1 MINNFV
7 QTQTSPKNRQRG
19 VALLMVMLL
28 IFAMAVIV
36 TAFAYTMKVEGRL
49 ATRTQSE
56 SEMEWMGRSGIE
68 MAKWVLSLSRQ
79 IPGEQTYDGLNQFW
93 AGGVGPTNIAD
104 NPFEGVS
111 LTDVALGDGTISI
124 EIVDAER
131 YININSIATRN
142 PQLLE
147 LILQLCGAGG
157 SDSADVSSAIRD
169 WIDPNDDSAMGG
181 GAESDFY
188 RTLNPPYVAKNGP
201 IDDMSELLKIR
212 GITPQLYW
220 GPRSGGGDSA
230 GSGGN
235 GGNGGRHSVDSMG
248 RRIQSTFLGQSI
260 AGSVGLA
267 DVFSAVSSGQVNI
280 NTAPY
285 PVLVMACGGDENIA
299 RNIQEQRAGMDGVDG
314 TYDDTPAR
322 GPQDIARLQGVPVMP
337 NQGTPL
343 AVFSTVSSTFE
354 VRVTARLGALSR
366 RYIAVL
372 RRTSLRDMPV
382 LTFRRE

>member
-1 MINNFV
+1 VTRFRL
-7 QTQTSPKNRQRG
+7 QGATGRQRG

-111 LTDVALGDGTISI
+111 LKDVPLGDGTISI

-131 YININSIATRN
+131 YLNINSIATRN

-147 LILQLCGAGG
+147 LILQLCGAGA

-188 RTLNPPYVAKNGP
+188 RMLNPPYIAKNGP
-201 IDDMSELLKIR
+201 IDDLSELLKIR
-212 GITPQLYW
+212 GISPQLYW
-220 GPRSGGGDSA
+220 GPRSSGGLGASGGIGGGSGRGVDSA
-230 GSGGN
+230 G
-235 GGNGGRHSVDSMG
+235 
-248 RRIQSTFLGQSI
+248 RRVQSTFLGQGI
-260 AGSVGLA
+260 AGSVGLV

-299 RNIQEQRAGMDGVDG
+299 RNIVEQRAGMDGVDG

-322 GPQDIARLQGVPVMP
+322 GPQDIRRMS
-337 NQGTPL
+337 L
-343 AVFSTVSSTFE
+343 AI
-354 VRVTARLGALSR
+354 L
-366 RYIAVL
+366 
-372 RRTSLRDMPV
+372 
-382 LTFRRE
+382 

>member
-1 MINNFV
+1 M
-7 QTQTSPKNRQRG
+7 SPSGLRRRGVGARTPGQRA

-36 TAFAYTMKVEGRL
+36 TAFAYTMKIEGRL

-56 SEMEWMGRSGIE
+56 SETEWMGRSGVE

-93 AGGVGPTNIAD
+93 AGGQGMTNMAD
-104 NPFEGVS
+104 NPFEGLS
-111 LTDVALGDGTISI
+111 LQDVPLGDGTISI
-124 EIVDAER
+124 EILDAER
-131 YININSIATRN
+131 HLNINSIATRN

-147 LILQLCGAGG
+147 LILQLCGAGA
-157 SDSADVSSAIRD
+157 SDSVDIAAAIRD
-169 WIDPNDDSAMGG
+169 WIDPNDDAAMGG
-181 GAESDFY
+181 GAESEFY
-188 RTLNPPYVAKNGP
+188 RMLNPPYIAKNGP
-201 IDDMSELLKIR
+201 IDDLSELLKIR
-212 GITPQLYW
+212 GISPQLYW
-220 GPRSGGGDSA
+220 GPRGMGMGEMAAGSPLDSA
-230 GSGGN
+230 G
-235 GGNGGRHSVDSMG
+235 
-248 RRIQSTFLGQSI
+248 RRVSSTFLGQGV

-267 DVFSAVSSGQVNI
+267 DVFSAVSSGQLNI

-299 RNIQEQRAGMDGVDG
+299 RNILEQRAGPDGVDG
-314 TYDDTPAR
+314 TYDDMPAR
-322 GPQDIARLQGVPVMP
+322 GPQDIARLQGVPALP

-354 VRVTARLGALSR
+354 VRVDVKLGALSR
-366 RYIAVL
+366 RYVAVL
-372 RRTSLRDMPV
+372 RRSSLREMPV

>member
-1 MINNFV
+1 MIPGSKP
-7 QTQTSPKNRQRG
+7 TGRRSGDHQRG

-56 SEMEWMGRSGIE
+56 SETEWMGRSGVE

-111 LTDVALGDGTISI
+111 LKDVPLGDGTISI

-131 YININSIATRN
+131 HLNLNSIATRN

-147 LILQLCGAGG
+147 LILQLCGAGAA
-157 SDSADVSSAIRD
+157 DSADISSAIRD

-181 GAESDFY
+181 GAESDY
-188 RTLNPPYVAKNGP
+188 YLRLDPPYVAKNGP
-201 IDDMSELLKIR
+201 IDDLSELLKIR

-220 GPRSGGGDSA
+220 GPRITGAGRTPSVDSA
-230 GSGGN
+230 G
-235 GGNGGRHSVDSMG
+235 
-248 RRIQSTFLGQSI
+248 RRVQATFLGQGI
-260 AGSVGLA
+260 AGSVGLV

-299 RNIQEQRAGMDGVDG
+299 RNIMEQRAGMDGVDG

-322 GPQDIARLQGVPVMP
+322 GPQDIARLQGVPALP
-337 NQGTPL
+337 SQGTPL

-354 VRVTARLGALSR
+354 VRVQARLGALSR
-366 RYIAVL
+366 RYVAVL

>member
-1 MINNFV
+1 MNPAGPRCRRAGDPI
-7 QTQTSPKNRQRG
+7 TGQRG
-19 VALLMVMLL
+19 VALLIVMLL

-56 SEMEWMGRSGIE
+56 SETEWMGRSGIE

-93 AGGVGPTNIAD
+93 AGGQGMTNVAD

-111 LTDVALGDGTISI
+111 LKDVPLGDGTISI
-124 EIVDAER
+124 EIHDAER
-131 YININSIATRN
+131 HLNINSIATRN

-147 LILQLCGAGG
+147 LILQLCGAGA
-157 SDSADVSSAIRD
+157 SDSVDISAAIRD
-169 WIDPNDDSAMGG
+169 WIDPNDDPAMGG

-188 RTLNPPYVAKNGP
+188 RRFDPPYIAKNGP
-201 IDDMSELLKIR
+201 IDDLSELLKVR
-212 GITPQLYW
+212 GVSPQLYW
-220 GPRSGGGDSA
+220 GPRGLGMGGAPGGASVDSA
-230 GSGGN
+230 G
-235 GGNGGRHSVDSMG
+235 
-248 RRIQSTFLGQSI
+248 RRVSATFLGQGV
-260 AGSVGLA
+260 AGTVGLV
-267 DVFSAVSSGQVNI
+267 DVFSAVSSGQLNI

-299 RNIQEQRAGMDGVDG
+299 RNILEQRAGPDGVDG
-314 TYDDTPAR
+314 TYDDMPAR
-322 GPQDIARLQGVPVMP
+322 GPQDIARLQGVPVLP

-343 AVFSTVSSTFE
+343 AVFTTVSSTFE
-354 VRVTARLGALSR
+354 VRVDVRLGALSR
-366 RYIAVL
+366 RYVAVL
-372 RRTSLRDMPV
+372 RRSSLREMPV

>member
-1 MINNFV
+1 VTRFRL
-7 QTQTSPKNRQRG
+7 QGATGRQRG

-111 LTDVALGDGTISI
+111 LKDIALGDGTISI

-131 YININSIATRN
+131 YLNINSIATRN

-147 LILQLCGAGG
+147 LILQICGAGA

-188 RTLNPPYVAKNGP
+188 RMLNPPYIAKNGP
-201 IDDMSELLKIR
+201 IDDLSELLKIR
-212 GITPQLYW
+212 GISPQLYW
-220 GPRSGGGDSA
+220 GPRSSGGLGASGGIGGGSGRGVDSA
-230 GSGGN
+230 G
-235 GGNGGRHSVDSMG
+235 
-248 RRIQSTFLGQSI
+248 RRVQSTFLGQGI
-260 AGSVGLA
+260 AGSVGLL
-267 DVFSAVSSGQVNI
+267 DVFSAVSSGQVYI

-299 RNIQEQRAGMDGVDG
+299 RNIVEQRAGMDGVDG

-354 VRVTARLGALSR
+354 VRVDARLGALSR
-366 RYIAVL
+366 RYVGVL

>member
-1 MINNFV
+1 MNLRLKQSGV
-7 QTQTSPKNRQRG
+7 SHRVGQRA
-19 VALLMVMLL
+19 VALLIVMLL

-111 LTDVALGDGTISI
+111 LKDVPLGDGTISI
-124 EIVDAER
+124 EIIDAER

-147 LILQLCGAGG
+147 LILQLCGAGA

-169 WIDPNDDSAMGG
+169 WIDPNDDAAMGG

-188 RTLNPPYVAKNGP
+188 RMLNPPYVAKNGP
-201 IDDMSELLKIR
+201 IDDLSELLKIR
-212 GITPQLYW
+212 GISPQLYW
-220 GPRSGGGDSA
+220 GPRMSGGDGGAPGHSIDSA
-230 GSGGN
+230 G
-235 GGNGGRHSVDSMG
+235 
-248 RRIQSTFLGQSI
+248 RRVQSTFLGQSI

-354 VRVTARLGALSR
+354 IRVDVRLGALSR
-366 RYIAVL
+366 RYIGVL

>member
-1 MINNFV
+1 MTIRPLPIRGG
-7 QTQTSPKNRQRG
+7 PKGRLRG
-19 VALLMVMLL
+19 VALLIVMLL
-28 IFAMAVIV
+28 TFAMAVIV

-56 SEMEWMGRSGIE
+56 SETEWMGRSGIE
-68 MAKWVLSLSRQ
+68 LAKWVLSLSRQ
-79 IPGEQTYDGLNQFW
+79 IPGEQAYDGLNQFW
-93 AGGVGPTNIAD
+93 AGGVAQANLAD

-111 LTDVALGDGTISI
+111 LKDVPLGDGTISV

-131 YININSIATRN
+131 YLNINAIATRN
-142 PQLLE
+142 PQLFE
-147 LILQLCGAGG
+147 LILQLCGAGA

-188 RTLNPPYVAKNGP
+188 RMLNPPYVAKNGP

-220 GPRSGGGDSA
+220 GPRWSGGSPMPSNRSA
-230 GSGGN
+230 G
-235 GGNGGRHSVDSMG
+235 
-248 RRIQSTFLGQSI
+248 RREQATFLGQGI
-260 AGSVGLA
+260 AGTVGLV

-280 NTAPY
+280 NTAPF

-299 RNIQEQRAGMDGVDG
+299 RNIMEQRAGPDGVDG

-322 GPQDIARLQGVPVMP
+322 GPQDIARLQGVPSLP
-337 NQGTPL
+337 TQGTPL

-354 VRVTARLGALSR
+354 VRVDAKLGAISR
-366 RYIAVL
+366 RYVGVL
-372 RRTSLRDMPV
+372 RRSSLREMPV

>member
-1 MINNFV
+1 
-7 QTQTSPKNRQRG
+7 
-19 VALLMVMLL
+19 
-28 IFAMAVIV
+28 
-36 TAFAYTMKVEGRL
+36 
-49 ATRTQSE
+49 
-56 SEMEWMGRSGIE
+56 
-68 MAKWVLSLSRQ
+68 
-79 IPGEQTYDGLNQFW
+79 
-93 AGGVGPTNIAD
+93 
-104 NPFEGVS
+104 
-111 LTDVALGDGTISI
+111 
-124 EIVDAER
+124 
-131 YININSIATRN
+131 
-142 PQLLE
+142 
-147 LILQLCGAGG
+147 
-157 SDSADVSSAIRD
+157 
-169 WIDPNDDSAMGG
+169 MGG

-188 RTLNPPYVAKNGP
+188 RMLNPPYVAKNGP
-201 IDDMSELLKIR
+201 IDDLSELLKIR

-220 GPRSGGGDSA
+220 GPRVGGGDGGAPGHSIDSA
-230 GSGGN
+230 G
-235 GGNGGRHSVDSMG
+235 
-248 RRIQSTFLGQSI
+248 RRVQSTFLGQGI

-322 GPQDIARLQGVPVMP
+322 GPQDIARLQGVPAMP

-354 VRVTARLGALSR
+354 IRVDVRLGALSR
-366 RYIAVL
+366 RYIGVL

>member
-1 MINNFV
+1 MTRFRL
-7 QTQTSPKNRQRG
+7 QGATGRQRG

-111 LTDVALGDGTISI
+111 LKDIALGDGTISI

-131 YININSIATRN
+131 YLNINSIATRN

-147 LILQLCGAGG
+147 LILQICGAGA

-188 RTLNPPYVAKNGP
+188 RMLNPPYIAKNGP
-201 IDDMSELLKIR
+201 IDDLSELLKIR
-212 GITPQLYW
+212 GISPQLYW
-220 GPRSGGGDSA
+220 GPRSSGGMGASGGVGGGSGRGVDSA
-230 GSGGN
+230 G
-235 GGNGGRHSVDSMG
+235 
-248 RRIQSTFLGQSI
+248 RRVQSTFLGQGI
-260 AGSVGLA
+260 AGSVGLV

-299 RNIQEQRAGMDGVDG
+299 RNIVEQRAGMDGVDG

-354 VRVTARLGALSR
+354 VRVDARLGALSR
-366 RYIAVL
+366 RYVGVL

>member
-1 MINNFV
+1 MNLPLMRRRA
-7 QTQTSPKNRQRG
+7 SLCRHQRG
-19 VALLMVMLL
+19 VALLIVMLL

-56 SEMEWMGRSGIE
+56 SETDWMGRSGVE

-111 LTDVALGDGTISI
+111 LKDVPLGDGTISI
-124 EIVDAER
+124 EISDAER
-131 YININSIATRN
+131 YLNINSIATRN

-147 LILQLCGAGG
+147 LILQLCGAG
-157 SDSADVSSAIRD
+157 SADSADVSSAIRD

-188 RTLNPPYVAKNGP
+188 RMLNPPYVAKNGP
-201 IDDMSELLKIR
+201 IDDLSELLKIR

-220 GPRSGGGDSA
+220 GPRSEGGAVMASTHSAAHSA
-230 GSGGN
+230 GP
-235 GGNGGRHSVDSMG
+235 RM
-248 RRIQSTFLGQSI
+248 RASTFLGQSI

-299 RNIQEQRAGMDGVDG
+299 RNIMEQRAGMDGMDG

-322 GPQDIARLQGVPVMP
+322 GPQDIGRLQGVPVMP

>member
-1 MINNFV
+1 VNLPWIQRRGFLRH
-7 QTQTSPKNRQRG
+7 RQRG
-19 VALLMVMLL
+19 VALLIVMLL

-56 SEMEWMGRSGIE
+56 SEMEWMGRSGVE

-111 LTDVALGDGTISI
+111 LQDVPLGDGTISI

-131 YININSIATRN
+131 YLNINSIATRN

-147 LILQLCGAGG
+147 LILQLCGAGA
-157 SDSADVSSAIRD
+157 SDSVDVSSAIRD
-169 WIDPNDDSAMGG
+169 WIDPNDDAAMGG

-188 RTLNPPYVAKNGP
+188 RMLNPPYVAKNGP
-201 IDDMSELLKIR
+201 IDDLSELLKIR
-212 GITPQLYW
+212 GMTPQLYW
-220 GPRSGGGDSA
+220 GPRSEGGIAVSSTHSA
-230 GSGGN
+230 GH
-235 GGNGGRHSVDSMG
+235 RMG
-248 RRIQSTFLGQSI
+248 PSTFLGQSI

-299 RNIQEQRAGMDGVDG
+299 RNIMEQRAGMDGMDG

-322 GPQDIARLQGVPVMP
+322 GPQDIGRLQGVPVMP

-366 RYIAVL
+366 RYTAVL

>member
-1 MINNFV
+1 MTRFRL
-7 QTQTSPKNRQRG
+7 QGATGRQRG

-111 LTDVALGDGTISI
+111 LKDIALGDGTISI

-131 YININSIATRN
+131 YLNINSIATRN

-147 LILQLCGAGG
+147 LILQICGAGA

-188 RTLNPPYVAKNGP
+188 RMLNPPYIAKNGP
-201 IDDMSELLKIR
+201 IDDLSELLKIR
-212 GITPQLYW
+212 GISPQLYW
-220 GPRSGGGDSA
+220 GPRSSGGLGASGGIGGGSGRGVDSA
-230 GSGGN
+230 G
-235 GGNGGRHSVDSMG
+235 
-248 RRIQSTFLGQSI
+248 RRVQSTFLGQGI
-260 AGSVGLA
+260 AGSVGLV

-299 RNIQEQRAGMDGVDG
+299 RNIVEQRAGMDGVDG

-354 VRVTARLGALSR
+354 VRVDARLGALSR
-366 RYIAVL
+366 RYVGVL

>member
-1 MINNFV
+1 MTRFRL
-7 QTQTSPKNRQRG
+7 QGATGRQRG

-111 LTDVALGDGTISI
+111 LKDIALGDGTISI

-131 YININSIATRN
+131 YLNINSIATRN

-147 LILQLCGAGG
+147 LILQICGAGA

-188 RTLNPPYVAKNGP
+188 RMLNPPYIAKNGP
-201 IDDMSELLKIR
+201 IDDLSELLKIR
-212 GITPQLYW
+212 GISPQLYW
-220 GPRSGGGDSA
+220 GPRSSGGMGASGGIGGGSGRGVDSA
-230 GSGGN
+230 G
-235 GGNGGRHSVDSMG
+235 
-248 RRIQSTFLGQSI
+248 RRVQSTFLGQGI
-260 AGSVGLA
+260 AGSVGLV

-299 RNIQEQRAGMDGVDG
+299 RNIVEQRAGMDGVDG

-354 VRVTARLGALSR
+354 VRVDARLGALSR
-366 RYIAVL
+366 RYVGVL

>member
-1 MINNFV
+1 MNPRSLRGRGAGARI
-7 QTQTSPKNRQRG
+7 PGQRA

-36 TAFAYTMKVEGRL
+36 TAFAYTMKIEGRL

-56 SEMEWMGRSGIE
+56 SETEWMGRSGVE

-93 AGGVGPTNIAD
+93 AGGQGMTNVAD

-111 LTDVALGDGTISI
+111 LQDVPLGDGTISI

-131 YININSIATRN
+131 HLNINSIATRN

-147 LILQLCGAGG
+147 LILQLCGAGA
-157 SDSADVSSAIRD
+157 SDSVDIAAAIRD
-169 WIDPNDDSAMGG
+169 WIDPNDDAAMGG
-181 GAESDFY
+181 GAESEFY
-188 RTLNPPYVAKNGP
+188 RMLNPPYIAKNGP
-201 IDDMSELLKIR
+201 IDDLSELLKIR
-212 GITPQLYW
+212 GISPQLYW
-220 GPRSGGGDSA
+220 GPRGLGMGTAAGGTSVDSA
-230 GSGGN
+230 G
-235 GGNGGRHSVDSMG
+235 
-248 RRIQSTFLGQSI
+248 RRVSSTFLGQGI

-267 DVFSAVSSGQVNI
+267 DIFSAVSSGQLNI

-299 RNIQEQRAGMDGVDG
+299 RNILEQRAGPDGVDG
-314 TYDDTPAR
+314 TYDDMPAR
-322 GPQDIARLQGVPVMP
+322 GPQDIARLQGVPVLP

-354 VRVTARLGALSR
+354 VRVDVKLGALSR
-366 RYIAVL
+366 RYVAVL
-372 RRTSLRDMPV
+372 RRSSLREMPV

>member
-1 MINNFV
+1 
-7 QTQTSPKNRQRG
+7 
-19 VALLMVMLL
+19 
-28 IFAMAVIV
+28 
-36 TAFAYTMKVEGRL
+36 
-49 ATRTQSE
+49 
-56 SEMEWMGRSGIE
+56 
-68 MAKWVLSLSRQ
+68 
-79 IPGEQTYDGLNQFW
+79 
-93 AGGVGPTNIAD
+93 
-104 NPFEGVS
+104 
-111 LTDVALGDGTISI
+111 
-124 EIVDAER
+124 
-131 YININSIATRN
+131 
-142 PQLLE
+142 
-147 LILQLCGAGG
+147 
-157 SDSADVSSAIRD
+157 
-169 WIDPNDDSAMGG
+169 
-181 GAESDFY
+181 
-188 RTLNPPYVAKNGP
+188 
-201 IDDMSELLKIR
+201 
-212 GITPQLYW
+212 
-220 GPRSGGGDSA
+220 
-230 GSGGN
+230 
-235 GGNGGRHSVDSMG
+235 MG

-354 VRVTARLGALSR
+354 IRVDARLGALSR

>member
-1 MINNFV
+1 MNLSSIRWCPMP
-7 QTQTSPKNRQRG
+7 SRRLRQRG
-19 VALLMVMLL
+19 VALLIVMLL

-56 SEMEWMGRSGIE
+56 SETEWMGRSGVE

-93 AGGVGPTNIAD
+93 AGGQGMTNVAD

-111 LTDVALGDGTISI
+111 LKDVPLGDGTISI

-131 YININSIATRN
+131 YLNINSIATRN

-147 LILQLCGAGG
+147 LILQLCGAGA
-157 SDSADVSSAIRD
+157 SDSVDVAAAIRD
-169 WIDPNDDSAMGG
+169 WIDPNDEAAMGG

-188 RTLNPPYVAKNGP
+188 RMLNPPYVAKNGP
-201 IDDMSELLKIR
+201 IDDLSELLKIR
-212 GITPQLYW
+212 GISPQLYW
-220 GPRSGGGDSA
+220 GPRIGGGPASAGGSSVDSA
-230 GSGGN
+230 G
-235 GGNGGRHSVDSMG
+235 
-248 RRIQSTFLGQSI
+248 RRVQATFLGQGI

-267 DVFSAVSSGQVNI
+267 DVFSAVSSGQLNI

-299 RNIQEQRAGMDGVDG
+299 RNIMEQRAGLDGVDG
-314 TYDDTPAR
+314 TYDDAPAR
-322 GPQDIARLQGVPVMP
+322 GPQDIARLQGVPVLP
-337 NQGTPL
+337 SQGTPL
-343 AVFSTVSSTFE
+343 AVFTTVSSTFE
-354 VRVTARLGALSR
+354 VRVDVRLGGLAR

-372 RRTSLRDMPV
+372 RRSSLREMPV

>member
-1 MINNFV
+1 VTRFRL
-7 QTQTSPKNRQRG
+7 QGATGRQRG

-111 LTDVALGDGTISI
+111 LKDIALGDGTISI

-131 YININSIATRN
+131 YLNINSIATRN

-147 LILQLCGAGG
+147 LILQICGAGA

-188 RTLNPPYVAKNGP
+188 RMLNPPYIAKNGP
-201 IDDMSELLKIR
+201 IDDLSELLKIR
-212 GITPQLYW
+212 GISPQLYW
-220 GPRSGGGDSA
+220 GPRSSGGMGASGGIGGGSGRGVDSA
-230 GSGGN
+230 G
-235 GGNGGRHSVDSMG
+235 
-248 RRIQSTFLGQSI
+248 RRVQSTFLGQGI
-260 AGSVGLA
+260 AGSVGLV

-299 RNIQEQRAGMDGVDG
+299 RNIVEQRAGMDGVDG

-354 VRVTARLGALSR
+354 VRVDARLGALSR
-366 RYIAVL
+366 RYVGVL

>member
-1 MINNFV
+1 MMDAFV
-7 QTQTSPKNRQRG
+7 QTRSSLKNAQRG

-111 LTDVALGDGTISI
+111 LKDVPLGDGTISI

-131 YININSIATRN
+131 YLNINSIATRN

-147 LILQLCGAGG
+147 LILQICGAGA
-157 SDSADVSSAIRD
+157 SDSADVSTAIRD

-188 RTLNPPYVAKNGP
+188 RMLNPPYVAKNGP

-212 GITPQLYW
+212 GITPRLYW
-220 GPRSGGGDSA
+220 GPRIGGDGGGD
-230 GSGGN
+230 GG
-235 GGNGGRHSVDSMG
+235 GQSVDSMG
-248 RRIQSTFLGQSI
+248 RRVQSTFLGQSI

-314 TYDDTPAR
+314 TYDDAPAR

-354 VRVTARLGALSR
+354 IRVDARLGALSR

>member
-1 MINNFV
+1 MTRFRL
-7 QTQTSPKNRQRG
+7 QGATGRERG

-28 IFAMAVIV
+28 VFAMAVIV
-36 TAFAYTMKVEGRL
+36 TGFAYTMKVEGRL

-111 LTDVALGDGTISI
+111 LKDIALGDGTISI
-124 EIVDAER
+124 EIVDAAR
-131 YININSIATRN
+131 YLNINSIDTRN

-147 LILQLCGAGG
+147 LILQICGAGA

-188 RTLNPPYVAKNGP
+188 RMLNPPYIAKNGP
-201 IDDMSELLKIR
+201 IDDLSELLKIR
-212 GITPQLYW
+212 GISPQLYW
-220 GPRSGGGDSA
+220 GPRSSGGMGASGGIGGGSGRGVDSA
-230 GSGGN
+230 G
-235 GGNGGRHSVDSMG
+235 
-248 RRIQSTFLGQSI
+248 RRVQSTFLGQGI
-260 AGSVGLA
+260 AGSVGLV

-299 RNIQEQRAGMDGVDG
+299 RNIVEQRAGMDGVDG

-354 VRVTARLGALSR
+354 VRVDARLGALSR
-366 RYIAVL
+366 RYVGVL

>member
-1 MINNFV
+1 MRFRLPGA
-7 QTQTSPKNRQRG
+7 TGRQRG

-111 LTDVALGDGTISI
+111 LKDVPLGDGTISI

-131 YININSIATRN
+131 YLNINSIATRN

-147 LILQLCGAGG
+147 LILQICGAGA

-188 RTLNPPYVAKNGP
+188 RMLNPPYVAKNGP
-201 IDDMSELLKIR
+201 IDDLSELLKIR
-212 GITPQLYW
+212 GISPQLYW
-220 GPRSGGGDSA
+220 GPRSSGGIGGMEGIGGGSRRGVDSA
-230 GSGGN
+230 G
-235 GGNGGRHSVDSMG
+235 
-248 RRIQSTFLGQSI
+248 RRNQSTFLGQSI
-260 AGSVGLA
+260 AGSVGLV

-299 RNIQEQRAGMDGVDG
+299 RNIVEQRAGMDGVDG

-354 VRVTARLGALSR
+354 VRVDARLGALSR
-366 RYIAVL
+366 RYVGVL
-372 RRTSLRDMPV
+372 RRTSLREMPV

>member
-1 MINNFV
+1 VNLPWI
-7 QTQTSPKNRQRG
+7 QRRASLCHRQRG
-19 VALLMVMLL
+19 VALLIVMLL

-36 TAFAYTMKVEGRL
+36 TAFAYTMKIEGRL

-56 SEMEWMGRSGIE
+56 SETEWMGRSGVE

-111 LTDVALGDGTISI
+111 LKDVPLGDGTISI

-131 YININSIATRN
+131 YLNINSIATRN

-147 LILQLCGAGG
+147 LILQLCGAGS

-188 RTLNPPYVAKNGP
+188 RMLNPPYVAKNGP
-201 IDDMSELLKIR
+201 IDDLSELLKIR

-220 GPRSGGGDSA
+220 GPRSEGDASMSSTHLAAHSA
-230 GSGGN
+230 GP
-235 GGNGGRHSVDSMG
+235 RMG
-248 RRIQSTFLGQSI
+248 ASTFLGQSI

-299 RNIQEQRAGMDGVDG
+299 RNIMEQRAGMDGMDG

-322 GPQDIARLQGVPVMP
+322 GPQDIGRLQGVPVMP

>member
-111 LTDVALGDGTISI
+111 LTDVPLGDGTISI

-147 LILQLCGAGG
+147 LILQLCGAGA

-169 WIDPNDDSAMGG
+169 WIDPNDDAAMGG

-188 RTLNPPYVAKNGP
+188 RMLNPPHVAKNGP
-201 IDDMSELLKIR
+201 IDDLSELLKIR
-212 GITPQLYW
+212 GISPQLYW
-220 GPRSGGGDSA
+220 GPRMSGGDGGAPGHSIDSA
-230 GSGGN
+230 G
-235 GGNGGRHSVDSMG
+235 
-248 RRIQSTFLGQSI
+248 RRVQSTFLGQSI

-354 VRVTARLGALSR
+354 IRVDVRLGALSR
-366 RYIAVL
+366 RYIGVL

>member
-1 MINNFV
+1 M
-7 QTQTSPKNRQRG
+7 
-19 VALLMVMLL
+19 
-28 IFAMAVIV
+28 
-36 TAFAYTMKVEGRL
+36 
-49 ATRTQSE
+49 
-56 SEMEWMGRSGIE
+56 
-68 MAKWVLSLSRQ
+68 
-79 IPGEQTYDGLNQFW
+79 
-93 AGGVGPTNIAD
+93 
-104 NPFEGVS
+104 
-111 LTDVALGDGTISI
+111 
-124 EIVDAER
+124 
-131 YININSIATRN
+131 
-142 PQLLE
+142 
-147 LILQLCGAGG
+147 
-157 SDSADVSSAIRD
+157 
-169 WIDPNDDSAMGG
+169 
-181 GAESDFY
+181 
-188 RTLNPPYVAKNGP
+188 LNPPYVAKNGP

-220 GPRSGGGDSA
+220 GPRSEGGGAMSSTHSAAHSA
-230 GSGGN
+230 GH
-235 GGNGGRHSVDSMG
+235 RMEP
-248 RRIQSTFLGQSI
+248 STFLGQGI

-372 RRTSLRDMPV
+372 RRTSLREMPV

>member
-1 MINNFV
+1 MNLPWIQRRGFLRH
-7 QTQTSPKNRQRG
+7 RQRG
-19 VALLMVMLL
+19 VALLIVMLL

-56 SEMEWMGRSGIE
+56 SEMEWMGRSGVE

-111 LTDVALGDGTISI
+111 LKDVPLGDGTISI
-124 EIVDAER
+124 EIIDAER

-147 LILQLCGAGG
+147 LILQLCGAGA

-169 WIDPNDDSAMGG
+169 WIDPNDDAAMGG

-188 RTLNPPYVAKNGP
+188 RMLNPPYVAKNGP
-201 IDDMSELLKIR
+201 IDDLSELLKIR
-212 GITPQLYW
+212 GISPQLYW
-220 GPRSGGGDSA
+220 GPRMSGGDGGSPRHSIDSA
-230 GSGGN
+230 G
-235 GGNGGRHSVDSMG
+235 
-248 RRIQSTFLGQSI
+248 RRVQSTFLGQSI

-354 VRVTARLGALSR
+354 IRVDVRLGALSR
-366 RYIAVL
+366 RYIGVL

>member
-1 MINNFV
+1 VNLPWI
-7 QTQTSPKNRQRG
+7 QRRGSLRHRQRG
-19 VALLMVMLL
+19 VALLIVMLL

-56 SEMEWMGRSGIE
+56 SEMEWMGRSGVE

-111 LTDVALGDGTISI
+111 LKDVPLGDGSISI

-131 YININSIATRN
+131 YLNINSIATRN

-147 LILQLCGAGG
+147 LILQLCGAGS

-188 RTLNPPYVAKNGP
+188 RMLNPPYVAKNGP

-220 GPRSGGGDSA
+220 GPRSEGASKVSSTHSAAHSA
-230 GSGGN
+230 GH
-235 GGNGGRHSVDSMG
+235 RMG
-248 RRIQSTFLGQSI
+248 SSTFLGQGI

-299 RNIQEQRAGMDGVDG
+299 RNIMDQRAGMDGMDG

-322 GPQDIARLQGVPVMP
+322 GPQDIGRLQGVPVMP